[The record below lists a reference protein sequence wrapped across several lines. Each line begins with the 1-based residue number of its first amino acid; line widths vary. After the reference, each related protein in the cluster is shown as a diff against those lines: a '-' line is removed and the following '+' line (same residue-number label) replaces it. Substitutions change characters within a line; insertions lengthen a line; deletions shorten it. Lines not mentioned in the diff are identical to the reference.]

1 MRLAL
6 FAAVVSIIAC
16 GAEAAR
22 AEQAC
27 AIAGAAYGDGAALC
41 QPAVRDG
48 RVEQMLFVCDGGA
61 WKNIEAQCPE
71 AFAYFCRVGPYAV
84 PVGDTLL
91 LGAGPAVLE
100 CAFPGVLRL
109 NQDASAVPPVEA
121 PAPPSVTVRNVQHYL
136 SDEGAGIDCA
146 RDPCD
151 GRADAR
157 TLAAVA
163 RFVRDNFGSLS
174 AAEQVELG
182 ATSASDAEAAILAR
196 SPIDVIPAFARI
208 FDVPTAQ

>member
-1 MRLAL
+1 MRVAL
-6 FAAVVSIIAC
+6 FVVVVSIA
-16 GAEAAR
+16 GFGGGAAR
-22 AEQAC
+22 AAQDC
-27 AIAGAAYGDGAALC
+27 AIAGAAHGDGAALC
-41 QPAVRDG
+41 QPAIRDG
-48 RVEQMLFVCDGGA
+48 RVEQMLFVCEDGS
-61 WKNIEAQCPE
+61 WKNTEARCPE
-71 AFAYFCRVGPYAV
+71 TFAYFCRIGPHSV

-100 CAFPGVLRL
+100 CAFPGVLKL
-109 NQDASAVPPVEA
+109 NQGAAPVSPAEA
-121 PAPPSVTVRNVQHYL
+121 PALPSVTVRNVQHYL

-157 TLAAVA
+157 TLAAVV

-174 AAEQVELG
+174 AAEQMELG
-182 ATSASDAEAAILAR
+182 ASSASEVEAALLAR

-208 FDVPTAQ
+208 FDVPAAQ

>member
-1 MRLAL
+1 MRVAL
-6 FAAVVSIIAC
+6 FVAVVSIAGC
-16 GAEAAR
+16 GGGAAR
-22 AEQAC
+22 AAQDC

-41 QPAVRDG
+41 QPAIRDG
-48 RVEQMLFVCDGGA
+48 RVEQTLFVCGDGS
-61 WKNIEAQCPE
+61 WQNTETPCPE
-71 AFAYFCRVGPYAV
+71 AFAYFCRIGPYSV

-109 NQDASAVPPVEA
+109 NQDAAPVSPAEA
-121 PAPPSVTVRNVQHYL
+121 PALPSVTVRNVQHYL

-151 GRADAR
+151 GLADAR
-157 TLAAVA
+157 TLAAVVG
-163 RFVRDNFGSLS
+163 FVRDNFGSLS
-174 AAEQVELG
+174 AAEQMELG
-182 ATSASDAEAAILAR
+182 ASSASEVEAALLAR

-208 FDVPTAQ
+208 FDVPAVQ

>member
-1 MRLAL
+1 MRVAL
-6 FAAVVSIIAC
+6 FVAVVSIAGC
-16 GAEAAR
+16 NGGAAGAA
-22 AEQAC
+22 QDC

-48 RVEQMLFVCDGGA
+48 RVEQMLFVCEDGS
-61 WKNIEAQCPE
+61 WNNTEARCPE
-71 AFAYFCRVGPYAV
+71 AFAYFCRIGPYSV

-100 CAFPGVLRL
+100 CAFPGVLKL
-109 NQDASAVPPVEA
+109 NQDAAPVSPAEA
-121 PAPPSVTVRNVQHYL
+121 PALPSVTVRNVQHYL

-157 TLAAVA
+157 TLAAVV

-174 AAEQVELG
+174 AAEQMELG
-182 ATSASDAEAAILAR
+182 ASSASEVEAALLAR

-208 FDVPTAQ
+208 FDVPAAQ